1 MRIHCDRCGRP
12 LEAAKALRRVVDG
25 EPLDF
30 CSEACA
36 AGAGHVAD
44 EPWADDDGG
53 GPAIP
58 GDLDDGTRGER
69 RRP

>member
-12 LEAAKALRRVVDG
+12 LDAERALRRTVDG
-25 EPLDF
+25 EQLWF
-30 CSEACA
+30 CGEACA

-44 EPWADDDGG
+44 EPWAEDEGG

-58 GDLDDGTRGER
+58 GDLDDAPPREKLE
-69 RRP
+69 